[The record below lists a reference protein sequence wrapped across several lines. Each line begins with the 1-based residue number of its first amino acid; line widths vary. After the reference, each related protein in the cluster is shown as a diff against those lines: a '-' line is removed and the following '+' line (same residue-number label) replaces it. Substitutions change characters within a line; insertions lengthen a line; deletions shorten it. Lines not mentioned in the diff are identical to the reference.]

1 MKGFRRVVATEL
13 SEPYGGF
20 SYRYCRYC
28 WLDLFFHI
36 LDNFYKINES
46 SLENNYIHD
55 DFFSKSSVTTDDLDE
70 RSVGDSISPIMISET
85 D

>member
-13 SEPYGGF
+13 SEPSGGF
-20 SYRYCRYC
+20 SYRYC

-46 SLENNYIHD
+46 SLENNYKHD

-70 RSVGDSISPIMISET
+70 RSVIDSISPIMIGEIE
-85 D
+85 